1 MATQTSVEVPSSDR
15 VEPGSFTLRLA
26 TLPPVS
32 QRPSDPNSAAESWVA
47 SFNKVLGNPE
57 PESVFE
63 VFLLESY
70 WRDQLCLSWDF
81 HCLQGPENIAPLL
94 RQSNGGSRLRSVSLD
109 KSTAIRSPQA
119 TSFGGDIHAVQAFLT
134 VETDVG
140 HGRGVVKLVRDD
152 SGWKAY
158 TLFTFLEE
166 LNGYKEVTGRK
177 RPNGVAH
184 GEQIS
189 RKNWLDRRNAE
200 QDFEGDEEPTV
211 LVVGK
216 NDQAFSIRILLTC
229 PYRCW
234 PIRTHGCSK
243 AQDVGYQNL
252 DYRPRKASWG

>member
-81 HCLQGPENIAPLL
+81 HCLQGPEKIAPLL